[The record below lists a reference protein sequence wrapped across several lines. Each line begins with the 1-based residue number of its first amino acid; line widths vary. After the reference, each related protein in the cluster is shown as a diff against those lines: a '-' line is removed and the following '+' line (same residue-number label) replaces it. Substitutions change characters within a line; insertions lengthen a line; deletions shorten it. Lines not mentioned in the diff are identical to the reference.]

1 MDKQRKVVVAIDQH
15 TNNLPVI
22 NETQFTIANIGFFIV
37 LYCLL
42 WGVLVWYTYRKTF
55 RYQYLIGFLSGVI
68 IFGIEVSLKTM
79 SHTVFVDSK
88 SGVAYS
94 YDTKGG
100 NDESATYEVM
110 LDNEHLDA
118 SNVNT
123 AFIIP
128 VEKLDKLKSEDKI
141 STMPLRKYYNS
152 YFNKGLG
159 NTRQEDPIFFSQRSN
174 DISNTLFYVAI
185 LVLTLAIYINDIAF
199 KTPYH
204 LIWILASV
212 IVSIIGMALSIGD
225 KSEKQLNLLLFMK
238 ERLLIVSFAFAITS
252 ILVSWSM

>member
-1 MDKQRKVVVAIDQH
+1 MDKQQKVVVAIDQH

-22 NETQFTIANIGFFIV
+22 NETQFTIGNIAFFSI

-42 WGVLVWYTYRKTF
+42 WGIIVWYTYRKTF
-55 RYQYLIGFLSGVI
+55 RYQYLIGFFSGII
-68 IFGIEVSLKTM
+68 IFGIEIALKTM
-79 SHTVFVDSK
+79 SDTVFVDSK
-88 SGVAYS
+88 SGIAYS

-100 NDESATYEVM
+100 NDETATYEVM
-110 LDNEHLDA
+110 INNEYLDT
-118 SNVNT
+118 SNTNT
-123 AFIIP
+123 AFIMP
-128 VEKLDKLKSEDKI
+128 VEKLNKLKSEEKVT
-141 STMPLRKYYNS
+141 TMSLRKYYNS

-159 NTRQEDPIFFSQRSN
+159 NTMQEDPIFFSQRSN

-185 LVLTLAIYINDIAF
+185 LVLTLAIYINDTAF

-204 LIWILASV
+204 LIWVLASV
-212 IVSIIGMALSIGD
+212 IISLIGMALSIGD

-252 ILVSWSM
+252 ILISWTM